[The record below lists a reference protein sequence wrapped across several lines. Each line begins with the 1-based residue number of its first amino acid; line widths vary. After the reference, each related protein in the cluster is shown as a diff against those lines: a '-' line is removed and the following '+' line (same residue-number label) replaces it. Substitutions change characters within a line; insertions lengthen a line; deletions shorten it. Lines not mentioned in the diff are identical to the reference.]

1 LAKNKFSVIKKDN
14 KLKPKEVMDKEK
26 LGAMHQQTDL
36 ISDDWVIMNAATK
49 EQENSLLFLNHRPF
63 LFLESFCQQH
73 EENKKLVVANSVSA
87 PCITVGDTTAKTFQD
102 SLKKRNKVRFQK
114 RISSRRRFVAKK
126 RDANFYQRLHRR
138 KMREEITGKKIQ
150 DTSEFD
156 NNVEEDN
163 EDHDELLA
171 VFLILSSLLI
181 ATITA
186 IIIIVKN

>member
-1 LAKNKFSVIKKDN
+1 
-14 KLKPKEVMDKEK
+14 MDKEK

-138 KMREEITGKKIQ
+138 KMREEIPGKKIQ

-186 IIIIVKN
+186 IIIIVKI